1 MPTTGLN
8 MTMYKYIFILLT
20 LVFSLVANAGSMSDI
35 RLPDM
40 GDSAGS
46 LISPQEEYRI
56 GQAFF
61 WRLQQEVDL
70 VEDAEINSYIR
81 SLGHRLAANSD
92 APGLRYSFFVVPD
105 DSINAFAAP
114 GGFIGIHSGLML
126 TAETEDEVASVMAHE
141 IAHVTQRHILRSFE
155 QQKRMSLPMTIAM
168 VAGALLGAY
177 DPSMGQA
184 AMMAVQAGGVQM
196 QLDFSRSNES
206 EADNLGMQMLVKS
219 GFDPQAMPA
228 FFERL
233 QRASRYYGGADV
245 PEFLRTHPVTTSRI
259 ADARGRAE
267 RYTQIT
273 QLRDMLRFYLMR
285 EKLRVMTADNLPE
298 LLRDY
303 QNRLDSDDG
312 NPDVIRYGYVRAL
325 MADNNFNHARE
336 MLRPLVS
343 EEPDRLTY
351 QLTLADIEIATG
363 NIPVA
368 LEIYEDFQRLYPDDL
383 ALTTKQVKALLRS
396 DRPREAVR
404 LLNRQ
409 TDVGENS
416 PEIYRLMAQA
426 RERMGQKGQ
435 SHAAMAE
442 YYYQSGRLEMA
453 ADQLRIAA
461 DHTRGDEFELAKIT
475 SRLRQ
480 VEETINLMNE
490 RQ

>member
-1 MPTTGLN
+1 MPASGHSG
-8 MTMYKYIFILLT
+8 TMYKNIYILILLI
-20 LVFSLVANAGSMSDI
+20 FSLAASAGPTSDI
-35 RLPDM
+35 QLPEL

-61 WRLQQEVDL
+61 WRLQQQVDL
-70 VEDAEINSYIR
+70 VDDAEINSYIR
-81 SLGHRLAANSD
+81 SLGYRLAANSD
-92 APGLRYSFFVVPD
+92 APGQRYRFFMVPD

-155 QQKRMSLPMTIAM
+155 QRERMSLPMTIAM

-184 AMMAVQAGGVQM
+184 AIMAVQAGGVQM
-196 QLDFSRSNES
+196 QLDFSRSNEA

-219 GFDPQAMPA
+219 GFDPHAMPA

-233 QRASRYYGGADV
+233 QQASRYYGGAEV

-273 QLRDMLRFYLMR
+273 QLRDTLRFYLMR
-285 EKLRVMTADNLPE
+285 EKLRVLTANNLSE

-303 QNRLDSDDG
+303 QNRLDDDDG
-312 NPDVIRYGYVRAL
+312 NPDVARYGYVRAL
-325 MADNNFNHARE
+325 MADNNHNRARE
-336 MLRPLVS
+336 ELRPLL
-343 EEPDRLTY
+343 EKDPDRLIY
-351 QLTLADIEIATG
+351 QITRADIEIASG
-363 NIPVA
+363 NTLAA
-368 LEIYEDFQRLYPDDL
+368 LDIYQEFQRLYPDDM
-383 ALTTKQVKALLRS
+383 ALTTKQVSVLLRL
-396 DRPREAVR
+396 DRPREAVN
-404 LLNRQ
+404 LLKRQ
-409 TDVGENS
+409 LNVGENA
-416 PEIYRLMAQA
+416 PEIYRLMARA
-426 RERMGQKGQ
+426 REQMGQKGQ

-442 YYYQSGRLEMA
+442 YYYQLGRLEMA

-480 VEETINLMNE
+480 LEEAINLMNE

>member
-1 MPTTGLN
+1 MPGTGLSV
-8 MTMYKYIFILLT
+8 TMHKYIFIFFLMLS
-20 LVFSLVANAGSMSDI
+20 SLGVSAGPTSDI

-46 LISPQEEYRI
+46 LVSPQEEYRI

-61 WRLQQEVDL
+61 WRLQQQVDL
-70 VEDAEINSYIR
+70 VQDAEINSYIR

-114 GGFIGIHSGLML
+114 GGFIGIHSGLMI
-126 TAETEDEVASVMAHE
+126 TAETEDEVASVVAHE
-141 IAHVTQRHILRSFE
+141 IAHITQRHILRRFE

-184 AMMAVQAGGVQM
+184 AMMAVQAGGIQM

-219 GFDPQAMPA
+219 GFDPQAMPS

-233 QRASRYYGGADV
+233 QQASRYYGGADV

-273 QLRDMLRFYLMR
+273 QLRDTLRFYLMR
-285 EKLRVMTADNLPE
+285 EKLRVMTAGNLSE
-298 LLRDY
+298 LLRYY
-303 QNRLDSDDG
+303 QNRLDDGDG
-312 NPDVIRYGYVRAL
+312 NPDVARYGYVRAL
-325 MADNNFNHARE
+325 MADNNHNRARE
-336 MLRPLVS
+336 ELRPLL
-343 EEPDRLTY
+343 EEDADRLAY
-351 QLTLADIEIATG
+351 QLTRADIEIATG
-363 NIPVA
+363 NTEAA
-368 LEIYEDFQRLYPDDL
+368 LDIYEDFQKIYPDDM
-383 ALTTKQVKALLRS
+383 ALTINQVGALLRV
-396 DRPREAVR
+396 DRSREAVT
-404 LLNRQ
+404 LLQRQ
-409 TDVGENS
+409 IDVGETA
-416 PEIYRLMAQA
+416 PEIYRLLARA
-426 RERMGQKGQ
+426 REQMGQKGQ

-442 YYYQSGRLEMA
+442 YYYLSGRLEMA

-480 VEETINLMNE
+480 IEETIKLMDE
-490 RQ
+490 R